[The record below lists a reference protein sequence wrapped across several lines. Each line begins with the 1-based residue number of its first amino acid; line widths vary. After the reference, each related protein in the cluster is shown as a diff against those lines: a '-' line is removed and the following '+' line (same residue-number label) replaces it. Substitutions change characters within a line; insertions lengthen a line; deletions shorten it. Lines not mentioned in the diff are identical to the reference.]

1 MLQTARFLEKP
12 LQAPSKTSSKMPGV
26 TARSATKNMSK
37 SKRASAAKNARRVEA
52 ALNEEL
58 ESCTY
63 GKISKALG
71 NKMFLVVNTDKREHL
86 SHIRGKMARISVG
99 DVVLLNIR
107 DYESRTTAGD
117 AVYDIMAVFSQ
128 KDVSRL
134 IKGGSMPSWMNRASS
149 DAADG
154 DGLHDLFEYEE
165 ESDDETDAMPDKKDK
180 KNHRTAGKI
189 AAGGAGD
196 DSDIDIDRI

>member
-1 MLQTARFLEKP
+1 
-12 LQAPSKTSSKMPGV
+12 MPGV
-26 TARSATKNMSK
+26 TARSASKNMSRG
-37 SKRASAAKNARRVEA
+37 KRASAAKNARRVEA

-86 SHIRGKMARISVG
+86 AHIRGKMARISVG

-107 DYESRTTAGD
+107 DYESRTTSGNE
-117 AVYDIMAVFSQ
+117 VYDIMAVFNV

-134 IKGGSMPSWMNRASS
+134 IKAGSMPNWMNRTA

-154 DGLHDLFEYEE
+154 DDLNDLFEYEE
-165 ESDDETDAMPDKKDK
+165 GSDEEKEEMPDKKDK
-180 KNHRTAGKI
+180 KNHRTVGKV